1 MENSEEIN
9 DLLTA
14 LDNEEDNTI
23 INLTSSK
30 IKQQKNDILQKL
42 QLSRDKLKLF
52 HKKLK
57 QYRYCENLDDVH
69 YGGFIR
75 WIPLKNPDNIKLT
88 NGGIIC
94 DIKNYKNQPLFLL
107 KNNMNRFFQI
117 NFDECLVFQKLTKQ
131 ENIILAI
138 LDYIDK

>member
-1 MENSEEIN
+1 MEDNNEIN
-9 DLLTA
+9 ELLTA
-14 LDNEEDNTI
+14 LDDQENNTI
-23 INLTSSK
+23 INLTSNK

-42 QLSRDKLKLF
+42 QLPREKLKEF

-57 QYRYCENLDDVH
+57 QYRYCEDLDDIQ

-75 WIPLKNPDNIKLT
+75 WIPLKNPNNIKLT

-94 DIKNYKNQPLFLL
+94 DIKNSNGKPLFLL

-117 NFDECLVFQKLTKQ
+117 NFDECLVFQKLSRQ

>member
-1 MENSEEIN
+1 MEDNNEIN
-9 DLLTA
+9 ELLTA
-14 LDNEEDNTI
+14 LDDQENNTI
-23 INLTSSK
+23 INLTSNK

-42 QLSRDKLKLF
+42 QLPREKLKEF

-57 QYRYCENLDDVH
+57 QYRYCEDLDDIQ

-75 WIPLKNPDNIKLT
+75 WIPLKNPNNIKLT

-94 DIKNYKNQPLFLL
+94 DIKNSNNKPLFLL

-117 NFDECLVFQKLTKQ
+117 NFDECLVFQKLSRQ

>member
-1 MENSEEIN
+1 MEDNNEIN
-9 DLLTA
+9 ELLTA
-14 LDNEEDNTI
+14 LDNQENNTI
-23 INLTSSK
+23 INLTSNK

-42 QLSRDKLKLF
+42 QLPREKLKEF

-57 QYRYCENLDDVH
+57 QYRYCEDLDDIQ

-75 WIPLKNPDNIKLT
+75 WISLKNPNNIKLT

-94 DIKNYKNQPLFLL
+94 DIKNHNNQALFLL

-117 NFDECLVFQKLTKQ
+117 NFNECLVFQKLSRQ
-131 ENIILAI
+131 ESIILAI
-138 LDYIDK
+138 LDYIDN

>member
-1 MENSEEIN
+1 MEDSNEIN
-9 DLLTA
+9 ELLTA
-14 LDNEEDNTI
+14 LDEQENNTI
-23 INLTSSK
+23 INLTSNK

-42 QLSRDKLKLF
+42 QLSREKLKEF

-57 QYRYCENLDDVH
+57 QYRYCENLEDIQF
-69 YGGFIR
+69 GGFIR
-75 WIPLKNPDNIKLT
+75 WIPLKNPNNIKLT

-94 DIKNYKNQPLFLL
+94 DIKNSNNKPLFLL

-117 NFDECLVFQKLTKQ
+117 NFDECLVFQKLSRQ

>member
-1 MENSEEIN
+1 MEDSNEIN
-9 DLLTA
+9 ELLTA
-14 LDNEEDNTI
+14 LDEQENNTI
-23 INLTSSK
+23 INLTSNK

-42 QLSRDKLKLF
+42 QLSREKLKEF

-57 QYRYCENLDDVH
+57 QYRYCESLEDIQF
-69 YGGFIR
+69 GGFIR
-75 WIPLKNPDNIKLT
+75 WIPLKNPNNIKLT

-94 DIKNYKNQPLFLL
+94 DIKNSNNKPLFLL

-117 NFDECLVFQKLTKQ
+117 NFDECLVFQKLSRQ

>member
-1 MENSEEIN
+1 MEDSNEIN
-9 DLLTA
+9 ELLTA
-14 LDNEEDNTI
+14 LDDQENNTI
-23 INLTSSK
+23 INLTSNK

-42 QLSRDKLKLF
+42 QLSREKLKEF

-57 QYRYCENLDDVH
+57 QYRYCENLEDIQF
-69 YGGFIR
+69 GGFIR
-75 WIPLKNPDNIKLT
+75 WIPLKNPNNIKLT

-94 DIKNYKNQPLFLL
+94 DIKNSNNKPLFLL

-117 NFDECLVFQKLTKQ
+117 NFDECLVFQKLSRQ

>member
-1 MENSEEIN
+1 MENSNEIN
-9 DLLTA
+9 ELLTA
-14 LDNEEDNTI
+14 LDNHENNTI

-42 QLSRDKLKLF
+42 QLTREKLKLF

-57 QYRYCENLDDVH
+57 EYRYCNDLDDIEF
-69 YGGFIR
+69 GGFIR

-94 DIKNYKNQPLFLL
+94 NIKSYKTQPLILL

-117 NFDECLVFQKLTKQ
+117 KFDECLVFQKLTNQ
-131 ENIILAI
+131 ENIILTI

>member
-1 MENSEEIN
+1 MEDNNEIN
-9 DLLTA
+9 ELLTA
-14 LDNEEDNTI
+14 LENQENNTI
-23 INLTSSK
+23 INLTSNK

-42 QLSRDKLKLF
+42 QLPRDKLKEF

-57 QYRYCENLDDVH
+57 QYRYCEDLDDIQ

-75 WIPLKNPDNIKLT
+75 WIPLKNPNNIKIT

-94 DIKNYKNQPLFLL
+94 DIKNYNNKPLFLL

-117 NFDECLVFQKLTKQ
+117 NFDECLVFQKLSRQ

>member
-1 MENSEEIN
+1 MEDNNEIN
-9 DLLTA
+9 ELLTA
-14 LDNEEDNTI
+14 LENQENNTI
-23 INLTSSK
+23 INLTSNK

-42 QLSRDKLKLF
+42 QLPRDKLKEF

-57 QYRYCENLDDVH
+57 QYRYCEDLDDIQ

-75 WIPLKNPDNIKLT
+75 WIPLKNPNNIKIT

-94 DIKNYKNQPLFLL
+94 DIKNYNNKSLFLL

-117 NFDECLVFQKLTKQ
+117 NFDECLVFQKLSRQ

>member
-1 MENSEEIN
+1 MEDNNEIN
-9 DLLTA
+9 ELLTA
-14 LDNEEDNTI
+14 LDDQESSTI
-23 INLTSSK
+23 INLTSNK

-42 QLSRDKLKLF
+42 QLPREKLKEF

-57 QYRYCENLDDVH
+57 QYRYCENLDDIQ

-75 WIPLKNPDNIKLT
+75 WISLKNPNNIKLT

-94 DIKNYKNQPLFLL
+94 DIKNSNNKPLFLL

-117 NFDECLVFQKLTKQ
+117 NFDECLVFQKLSRQ
-131 ENIILAI
+131 ESIILAI